1 MFNLNYI
8 AASLGV
14 NIESGGLSVIEEELK
29 VSGARGNVTLS
40 QEAVPFDGSMIVW
53 YKKRGEEDD
62 AYVIGTVTGGKTVS
76 IPDSQE
82 DDVYCV
88 KYFYMNPNA
97 KSIQIPTQYVPAT
110 LHVVIINDLYAG
122 DIVDVGSANKYGRLI
137 TDIPRLQMDG
147 EVFKFKV
154 A

>member
-1 MFNLNYI
+1 
-8 AASLGV
+8 
-14 NIESGGLSVIEEELK
+14 
-29 VSGARGNVTLS
+29 
-40 QEAVPFDGSMIVW
+40 
-53 YKKRGEEDD
+53 
-62 AYVIGTVTGGKTVS
+62 
-76 IPDSQE
+76 
-82 DDVYCV
+82 
-88 KYFYMNPNA
+88 MNPNA